1 MPANGS
7 DTKPTASQTEPTGAT
22 QSEPEATETQG
33 QATQEPKGPEGKAE
47 DANLTDRHGQLA
59 ISAGKYEREMAAK
72 DARIRELESQAHE
85 AAKSEERYQALKKEL
100 DEERASWQADKVRYK
115 LEAAGCVNAK
125 AAMAVLE
132 DYDGDV
138 DKLKAECPYL
148 FAQDKPRAGSTGL
161 PTGGAPDAAEAR
173 RAKARAAAGLTR
185 KG

>member
-7 DTKPTASQTEPTGAT
+7 DTKPTASQTEPDGASP
-22 QSEPEATETQG
+22 SEPQATEAQG
-33 QATQEPKGPEGKAE
+33 QAAQGPEGPAGTAE
-47 DANLTDRHGQLA
+47 EANLTDRHGQPA

-85 AAKSEERYQALKKEL
+85 AARSEERYQALKREL
-100 DEERASWQADKVRYK
+100 DEERANWQADKTRYR

-138 DKLKAECPYL
+138 DKLRAECPYL
-148 FAQDKPRAGSTGL
+148 FAQAGPRAGSTGL

-173 RAKARAAAGLTR
+173 RAKARVAAGLT
-185 KG
+185 KEG